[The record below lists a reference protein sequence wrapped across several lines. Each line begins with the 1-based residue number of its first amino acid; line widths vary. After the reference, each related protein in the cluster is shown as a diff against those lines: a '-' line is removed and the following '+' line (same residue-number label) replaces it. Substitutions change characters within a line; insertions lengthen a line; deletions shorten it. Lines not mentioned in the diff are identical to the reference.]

1 MLEGSAPQALL
12 PQSWLPE
19 HAGAQRVRTLAEAA
33 RGGMVAM
40 LNVWAPYRLCFR
52 VCDRRYPFYGA
63 SQANRAVAGTL
74 RAIRPRLYLASSPLV
89 A

>member
-33 RGGMVAM
+33 RGGMVA
-40 LNVWAPYRLCFR
+40 
-52 VCDRRYPFYGA
+52 
-63 SQANRAVAGTL
+63 S
-74 RAIRPRLYLASSPLV
+74 
-89 A
+89 